1 VNNVE
6 NVISQLEEQRSA
18 IDRAISVLRE
28 VNGSSATTTGAHAIA
43 QGKTG
48 KRRLSPEGRRRII
61 EATKKRWA
69 AKRLAEAGTGTK
81 TAAVS
86 SGSRRS
92 RLSAAGRKRLALAMK
107 KRWAAAKRAGKQQ
120 LA

>member
-28 VNGSSATTTGAHAIA
+28 VNGSSVTTTGAHSIA

-69 AKRLAEAGTGTK
+69 AKRLAEAGTVTK
-81 TAAVS
+81 PAAV
-86 SGSRRS
+86 SRRS